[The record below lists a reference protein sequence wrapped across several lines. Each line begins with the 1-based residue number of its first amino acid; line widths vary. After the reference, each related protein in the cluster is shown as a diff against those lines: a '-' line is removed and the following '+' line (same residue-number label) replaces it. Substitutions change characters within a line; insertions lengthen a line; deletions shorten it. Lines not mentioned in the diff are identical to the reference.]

1 MGETR
6 AAKIIPRAPEPVVS
20 AEPVLSLIERLAN
33 NPNLN
38 IEVVERLLAIRRE
51 EQDRAAQRAFN
62 AALSRAKG
70 ELEPILKKHEV
81 DFISE
86 RTGKRTRYKHEELAD
101 IAGVIDPIF
110 SRHGLSYRFDVEQEG
125 AQVAVSC
132 IVSHEDGYS
141 EKTKPLKGTAD
152 AGGTSMNPLQALGSV
167 LTYLERYALRAAI
180 GVAAGRD
187 DDGRGGDV
195 SPPIGPREVEE
206 IRAQLK
212 AVKRDEMSLI
222 KWLKID
228 SLESATIEHYKRAI
242 GRLNEIKRE
251 VEADK

>member
-6 AAKIIPRAPEPVVS
+6 AAKIIPRAPDPVVS
-20 AEPVLSLIERLAN
+20 GEPVLSLIERLAN
-33 NPNLN
+33 NPSLN
-38 IEVVERLLAIRRE
+38 IEVVERLLAIRRD
-51 EQDRAAQRAFN
+51 EQDRAAKRAFN

-101 IAGVIDPIF
+101 IASVVDPIF
-110 SRHGLSYRFDVEQEG
+110 ARHGLSYRFDVEQEG

-195 SPPIGPREVEE
+195 SPPIGPKEVEE